1 MFHCL
6 ATLWCQM
13 ILNVV
18 FTRKTS
24 EEHNLICFGWVLGI
38 VNGYL
43 TGMCRKASLRN
54 VSHLIPK
61 NCSRNALCPFKTN
74 SREKIQL
81 VSLQS
86 MVKVNFQRH
95 KMQLREHYCY
105 TTSTGSRGEF
115 CFPFQLTKISHMPES
130 LEPPF
135 LVFFL
140 VILVLLK
147 E

>member
-1 MFHCL
+1 MLCACL
-6 ATLWCQM
+6 KL
-13 ILNVV
+13 ILE
-18 FTRKTS
+18 K
-24 EEHNLICFGWVLGI
+24 
-38 VNGYL
+38 
-43 TGMCRKASLRN
+43 
-54 VSHLIPK
+54 
-61 NCSRNALCPFKTN
+61 
-74 SREKIQL
+74 KIQL

-115 CFPFQLTKISHMPES
+115 CFPFQLMKISHMPES

-135 LVFFL
+135 LFFFL

-147 E
+147 GIISLTQGACTQKET